1 VNVPDWLKA
10 ATKVKI
16 ETTDNTVSTNDPL
29 SAIMPLEA
37 NIAIPT
43 TTNIKEVVESP
54 IMNDISHDNDA
65 KTLNVPE

>member
-10 ATKVKI
+10 ATKAKI

-43 TTNIKEVVESP
+43 TTNIEEVVESP
-54 IMNDISHDNDA
+54 IMNDISHDNDDKA
-65 KTLNVPE
+65 LNVPE